1 MIANLDFICS
11 CDFFNIIFNIVLNF
25 SICTKVRQNFLWLLA
40 GFCLNNRAR
49 RNRLQI
55 RAYELDYVMGF
66 WLVFG
71 TCSFLFTKIRYSIH
85 SENIHTHICPKSNC
99 IKHVIKNFRV
109 FPVNIQLERIECV
122 VDVIIFSFYSHFSI
136 VIISDFRKYQASSCY
151 CAVFFLVFNHI
162 SKLFI
167 FVLAVF
173 WHIFSCNKV
182 VELVDIP
189 FKRLLKPFMLVGKM
203 VENKIS
209 FNFNP
214 LLSSSCHK
222 LAELFHAAKVSAYVF
237 GVSYIKTRI
246 AHGRICKRQNINRC
260 NP

>member
-1 MIANLDFICS
+1 M
-11 CDFFNIIFNIVLNF
+11 LNF
-25 SICTKVRQNFLWLLA
+25 SVCTKVRQNFLWLLA

-49 RNRLQI
+49 RNSLQI
-55 RAYELDYVMGF
+55 RAYELDYVMCF

-71 TCSFLFTKIRYSIH
+71 TCSFFFAKIRNSIH
-85 SENIHTHICPKSNC
+85 SKNIHTHICPKRNC
-99 IKHVIKNFRV
+99 VKHVIKNFRV
-109 FPVNIQLERIECV
+109 FPVYIKLERIECV
-122 VDVIIFSFYSHFSI
+122 VDVIIFPFYSHFSV

-189 FKRLLKPFMLVGKM
+189 FKRLLKPLML
-203 VENKIS
+203 I
-209 FNFNP
+209 
-214 LLSSSCHK
+214 
-222 LAELFHAAKVSAYVF
+222 
-237 GVSYIKTRI
+237 
-246 AHGRICKRQNINRC
+246 
-260 NP
+260 